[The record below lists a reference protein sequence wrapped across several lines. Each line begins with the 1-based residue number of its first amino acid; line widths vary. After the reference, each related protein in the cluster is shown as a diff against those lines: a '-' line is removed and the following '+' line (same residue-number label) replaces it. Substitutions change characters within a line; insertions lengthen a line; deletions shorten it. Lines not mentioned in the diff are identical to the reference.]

1 MKRRGN
7 RGAGKLG
14 DAVEPKINRHL
25 AARESAQRSVWFGL
39 GMFGMVGWS
48 IAVPTLAGVALGLW
62 LDAHWPG
69 RISWTLTLIFLGIG
83 LGCFNA
89 WRWINKEK

>member
-1 MKRRGN
+1 M
-7 RGAGKLG
+7 G
-14 DAVEPKINRHL
+14 DAVETKASRRL
-25 AARESAQRSVWFGL
+25 AARESGRRSVWFGL
-39 GMFGMVGWS
+39 GMFGIVGWS

-62 LDAHWPG
+62 LDARWPG

-89 WRWINKEK
+89 WRWVNKENDND